1 MSELKFEVSQQNGL
15 IVANFD
21 ILKSQLAEKMEEYK
35 GKKFSEETKKEAKS
49 DLAYLRKLKE
59 ATNRRKIEVKNE
71 YMEPY
76 MQFEARVKE
85 LIGMIDDPIR
95 LIDGQIKEFE
105 ENRVR
110 QKRAEIEA
118 AYEELFSEE
127 LKDYIPLE
135 CIYGSKWN
143 NAGTTMRSIRQEIKL
158 EAEKTRGE
166 MAVIS
171 NMQSDK
177 VQDALILYKANRS
190 LASAIK
196 YITDYDARKAEILAS
211 QKEEAARNEERMKQ
225 DEIDR
230 IRREERERIAEEE
243 RIRNQA
249 RQEAVEEIK
258 TVDDAAAAPLACEAS
273 RKVVYTVVA
282 TPEELEEIET
292 ALTSLGIYYER
303 KDV

>member
-1 MSELKFEVSQQNGL
+1 M
-15 IVANFD
+15 
-21 ILKSQLAEKMEEYK
+21 
-35 GKKFSEETKKEAKS
+35 
-49 DLAYLRKLKE
+49 
-59 ATNRRKIEVKNE
+59 KNE

-76 MQFEARVKE
+76 TQFEDGVKE
-85 LIGMIDDPIR
+85 LIGLIDEPIR

-118 AYEELFSEE
+118 AYEELVSEE

-143 NAGTTMRSIRQEIKL
+143 NAGTTMKSIRQEIRL

-166 MAVIS
+166 IAVIS

-177 VQDALILYKANRS
+177 VQDALNLYMANRS
-190 LASAIK
+190 LSSAIK
-196 YITDYDARKAEILAS
+196 YITDYEARKAEILAA
-211 QKEEAARNEERMKQ
+211 QKEEAARKEERMRLE
-225 DEIDR
+225 EIDR